1 MSLENLKR
9 PTSNLDTR
17 RYYVNSDKSPLS
29 VKSSNLDPSTIS
41 KYPINIDNSQ
51 LPLYD
56 TRFESDI
63 NISVGNP
70 YLPKNKSE
78 IDPQFNPIVSGELA
92 RDYENRVYGFNAYKG
107 SDKDDEIGGIFNSP
121 VKKYSNVFKTITA
134 PSINDIV
141 ESGNIVTRAGYPI
154 KKGLVDL
161 VNKLETVEPTR
172 YFYNG
177 QINIPGTSFNKLG
190 NTVEGVPLTNSIVQ
204 SNLQMNFKRRN
215 VDMTDLQPNELGKG
229 ALKESKLTEFYK
241 NQLNPRRGSGG
252 FRGPEPY
259 QIFDTDGF
267 TDTGLFGGQERQS
280 NQRGIPINSGQIDAS
295 RISKFILSAA
305 GVTYLARQSVLAAQ
319 SQVVKNIGGQK
330 VKVFGAGGLVGIAG
344 RAAKNLLTPASV
356 LLNSTKL
363 GISTILGVGQTEPKY
378 EATKAGF
385 LNIAAATSP
394 FIEPS
399 KPVKESFLPKD
410 FKGTFLSLLNAP
422 KDPTSTGD
430 VNTVAPIVTDGEESS
445 DLPGIPNPATPAAVK
460 NTLDTHYGAPFYF
473 KDLRDNKVIVFRAYI
488 DSVNEN
494 VKPNWNETRFIGRTE
509 PIYNYSHGSRDIA
522 FTLKLAAQTEREL
535 DFIYQKLNK
544 LTSLA
549 YGHYQDDSNLGGKSR
564 IKPPLTR
571 MRYGDLYNGTKQTD
585 HVFGGLLGFI
595 DSMTY
600 TYPTNATW
608 EIKEGKMV
616 PKIIEAALTYRV
628 IHDEVP
634 DQNTKFYGILQQ

>member
-1 MSLENLKR
+1 MGLENLKR

-29 VKSSNLDPSTIS
+29 VKSSNLDPNTIT
-41 KYPINIDNSQ
+41 KYPVNIDNSK

-56 TRFESDI
+56 TRFESNI
-63 NISVGNP
+63 NLSVGNP
-70 YLPKNKSE
+70 YLPKNSSD

-121 VKKYSNVFKTITA
+121 VKKYSNVFKTITS
-134 PSINDIV
+134 PSLNDIV
-141 ESGNIVTRAGYPI
+141 QSGNIVTRAGYPT

-161 VNKLETVEPTR
+161 VNKLETVVPTR
-172 YFYNG
+172 YLDGG
-177 QINIPGTSFNKLG
+177 QINIPGTSFNKRG
-190 NTVEGVPLTNSIVQ
+190 NTVEGVPLTNGIVQ
-204 SNLQMNFKRRN
+204 SNMQMTFKRRN
-215 VDMTDLQPNELGKG
+215 VDITDLQPTELGKG
-229 ALKESKLTEFYK
+229 ALKESKLTEFFK
-241 NQLNPRRGSGG
+241 TQLNPRRGSGG

-259 QIFDTDGF
+259 QIFDMDGF
-267 TDTGLFGGQERQS
+267 TDAGLFGGQERQS
-280 NQRGIPINSGQIDAS
+280 NQRGLPINSGQIDAN

-305 GVTYLARQSVLAAQ
+305 GGLYLARQGILALQ
-319 SQVVKNIGGQK
+319 SQVVKNIGGKK
-330 VKVFGAGGLVGIAG
+330 VKVFGVGGFPGIVG
-344 RAAKNLLTPASV
+344 RAAKNLLTPASI

-363 GISTILGVGQTEPKY
+363 GKSTILGVGQTEPKY

-385 LNIAAATSP
+385 LNIAAAASP
-394 FIEPS
+394 FIEPV

-410 FKGTFLSLLNAP
+410 FRGSFLSLLNAP

-430 VNTVAPIVTDGEESS
+430 VHTVTDIVRDDGLPEFPSASGLKRKMEE
-445 DLPGIPNPATPAAVK
+445 V
-460 NTLDTHYGAPFYF
+460 YGAPFYF

-522 FTLKLAAQTEREL
+522 FTLKLAAQTEKEL
-535 DFIYQKLNK
+535 DFIYEKLNK

-549 YGHYQDDSNLGGKSR
+549 YGHYQRDTNLDMKSR

-571 MRYGDLYNGTKQTD
+571 MRYGDLYNGPKQTG
-585 HVFGGLLGFI
+585 HLFGGLLGFV
-595 DSMTY
+595 DSITY

-608 EIKEGKMV
+608 ETKEGKMV
-616 PKIIEAALTYRV
+616 PKIIEVALTYRV

-634 DQNTKFYGILQQ
+634 DQDTKFYGMLQNEI